1 MKALL
6 SRVNIYTLMVLSRV
20 DERWHQASLDPCV
33 WRDRKIPWLHLERCW
48 RLPVPLVSEGT
59 EGIDEL
65 ANATIEQLALLVL
78 YIMIPLHSFG
88 YLKALFGG
96 LCRHSFGGEGKD
108 RGGNLTCLVDEP
120 RISNETFLQVW
131 SAVQGARDVRGAL
144 LWIKRLKGR
153 TP

>member
-20 DERWHQASLDPCV
+20 DERWHHASLDPCV

-48 RLPVPLVSEGT
+48 RLPAPSET
-59 EGIDEL
+59 EQL

-96 LCRHSFGGEGKD
+96 PCLDKDLDGKD
-108 RGGNLTCLVDEP
+108 KDLGGKSCRRELTCLVDEP

-131 SAVQGARDVRGAL
+131 SAAQGARDVRGAL
-144 LWIKRLKGR
+144 LWIKRLKGH